1 VQLQGHLGITV
12 IPCTKLLNRPSIN
25 PVIQPSHQPC
35 LSINPSI
42 DAAIH
47 QSINPSI
54 HQSINPSIHQSINPS
69 SDFVNRQLQQVIK
82 SLFIPLQGL
91 AAMSLAMSGLS
102 SSTLDHSP
110 TVASSSRNAWCFEV
124 LNPRPFRHNHLNKLY
139 PPVWTTRISIACSI
153 VTRHAD
159 SG

>member
-54 HQSINPSIHQSINPS
+54 HQSINPSIRQSINPSIHQSINPS
-69 SDFVNRQLQQVIK
+69 IHQSINPSIHQSI
-82 SLFIPLQGL
+82 IGL
-91 AAMSLAMSGLS
+91 REQATSASHQELVHPSSGLG
-102 SSTLDHSP
+102 
-110 TVASSSRNAWCFEV
+110 RNV
-124 LNPRPFRHNHLNKLY
+124 LGHVRPLIFHPRPQSDSCVFLEKRMVFRG
-139 PPVWTTRISIACSI
+139 T
-153 VTRHAD
+153 
-159 SG
+159 